1 MEDNTHAQFPGKSFA
16 HVIKQKL
23 QYVMPP
29 NALVVP
35 TGVFQQA
42 ESKSRIQAYKH
53 INFKSQKYLKV
64 RQFFV
69 PVFRKL
75 LQTSSN
81 KSRFKE
87 NNVRVTTIAAFN
99 IVCMTSRDL

>member
-1 MEDNTHAQFPGKSFA
+1 MFNIGIFDMDWVVTALLYGRLAVEDNTHAQYPGKSLA
-16 HVIKQKL
+16 HVIKRKL
-23 QYVMPP
+23 QYVMQP

-64 RQFFV
+64 R
-69 PVFRKL
+69 
-75 LQTSSN
+75 
-81 KSRFKE
+81 
-87 NNVRVTTIAAFN
+87 
-99 IVCMTSRDL
+99 